1 MRFIYIF
8 KDCVLGPQVS
18 FLYFIL
24 EGVAALV
31 LEGIA
36 CVLSQQM
43 MMMMVRLN
51 LNA

>member
-8 KDCVLGPQVS
+8 KDCVLGPQV
-18 FLYFIL
+18 FFIFFIL
-24 EGVAALV
+24 ERVAALV
-31 LEGIA
+31 WGIA